1 VIWLLACATDV
12 EPEPRNP
19 DAGAL
24 DTLGEPMAV
33 GDLVVS
39 AQGEDAVLSVTFTFG
54 PLAETADEPRVY
66 VFPLQMASWGDVT
79 LTVGDRIY
87 AGIDGRVIL
96 EVTPADPPVVDVFV
110 EGAVLMG
117 DDGAIAI
124 PQLSWVAVPVE

>member
-1 VIWLLACATDV
+1 MIWLLACATE

-24 DTLGEPMAV
+24 DTLGEPVAV

-39 AQGEDAVLSVTFTFG
+39 APGDDAVLDVTFTFG
-54 PLAETADEPRVY
+54 PVAEAAEEPKIY
-66 VFPLQMASWGDVT
+66 VLPLQMASWGDVT

-96 EVTPADPPVVDVFV
+96 EVTPGDPPVVDVFL
-110 EGAVLMG
+110 EAAVLMG

>member
-1 VIWLLACATDV
+1 VIWLLACATE

-24 DTLGEPMAV
+24 ETLGEPSAA

-39 AQGEDAVLSVTFTFG
+39 AEGDDAVLSVTFDFG
-54 PLAETADEPRVY
+54 PLAEAADEPRVY
-66 VFPLQMASWGDVT
+66 VFPLNLASWGDVT
-79 LTVGDRIY
+79 LTVGDRVY

-96 EVTPADPPVVDVFV
+96 EVTPADPPVVDVFL

-117 DDGAIAI
+117 DEGAIAI